1 MPAIC
6 LLLSDGAVPVS
17 SAALEE
23 AVSHHTMAKHKKD
36 DCQEDYKQE
45 LSNSKRGWLSSC
57 RACRIQISC
66 HQSAPSAKSG
76 ARHAIVIYLI
86 LGGLVNLILA
96 LAASIYGR
104 KLKIRLAVLIRLG
117 IACIYAGSPSEAV
130 RVNRKVEP
138 WWSSLS
144 ARIVPSWARTIC
156 LAMASPS
163 PVPPDSRERAL
174 STR

>member
-1 MPAIC
+1 
-6 LLLSDGAVPVS
+6 VS

-36 DCQEDYKQE
+36 DCQKDYKQE